1 MRLDVLVIAAP
12 LQGGSAPL
20 ACCGPSAVR
29 GAAGNTC
36 ALSFL
41 VMFFYA
47 VCCFCIA
54 DLQTS
59 PKNVILGPGNS
70 RELFSS
76 VCISQD
82 TGQRSHSDFTASEFT
97 AYMV

>member
-1 MRLDVLVIAAP
+1 MDPQPSGVQ
-12 LQGGSAPL
+12 QGTHVRSL
-20 ACCGPSAVR
+20 FWSCFSTRFAV
-29 GAAGNTC
+29 
-36 ALSFL
+36 
-41 VMFFYA
+41 
-47 VCCFCIA
+47 FCIA

-59 PKNVILGPGNS
+59 PKHVILGPGNS

-82 TGQRSHSDFTASEFT
+82 TGQQSHSDFTASEFT